1 MTPLLR
7 PLEYS
12 FQGAPKGASTW
23 MIDHYQSICFWMK
36 VFVFGTA
43 VLAVQV

>member
-1 MTPLLR
+1 
-7 PLEYS
+7 
-12 FQGAPKGASTW
+12 
-23 MIDHYQSICFWMK
+23 MIDHYHQICFWMK